1 MITLQC
7 FPLHRF
13 CSKPK
18 TLPRKQAE
26 MRVKTDYSKVIYN
39 NHKIKSYQVTAF
51 SRGNR
56 QILLRSG
63 KLICI

>member
-7 FPLHRF
+7 FPLQSL
-13 CSKPK
+13 CCKPK

-26 MRVKTDYSKVIYN
+26 MSVKTDYNKVIYN
-39 NHKIKSYQVTAF
+39 NHKIKSYQVTAL
-51 SRGNR
+51 SHGNR
-56 QILLRSG
+56 QILLCSE